1 MKKIVALLLFA
12 VMMTTGLAAFADPAE
27 NTMPIV
33 TDGSVKLSVFMAME
47 SGSEQ
52 AMATYDDHPAIQ
64 TWEEITGIDFT
75 FIHPPAG
82 DDGMPGQFRRTA
94 P

>member
-47 SGSEQ
+47 SGSE
-52 AMATYDDHPAIQ
+52 
-64 TWEEITGIDFT
+64 
-75 FIHPPAG
+75 
-82 DDGMPGQFRRTA
+82 
-94 P
+94 